1 MVNKIYKRFRQI
13 ILEERTRLIQLKIS
27 SLQGSITAKKKD
39 RVELGRMK
47 DAYGSSLGSTSKSR
61 RQEEIA
67 DLSLEIVQLESELE
81 KLEDLHPK

>member
-1 MVNKIYKRFRQI
+1 MVSKIYQRIHQI
-13 ILEERTRLIQLKIS
+13 MVEERSRQVQLQIS
-27 SLQGSITAKKKD
+27 SLQGTITAKKKD

-67 DLSLEIVQLESELE
+67 DLSLVIVQLEADLE
-81 KLEDLHPK
+81 KLEDQNPL

>member
-13 ILEERTRLIQLKIS
+13 ILEERSRLVQLKIS

-47 DAYGSSLGSTSKSR
+47 DSYGSSLGSTSKSR

-67 DLSLEIVQLESELE
+67 DLSLVIVQLEADLE
-81 KLEDLHPK
+81 KLEDENPL